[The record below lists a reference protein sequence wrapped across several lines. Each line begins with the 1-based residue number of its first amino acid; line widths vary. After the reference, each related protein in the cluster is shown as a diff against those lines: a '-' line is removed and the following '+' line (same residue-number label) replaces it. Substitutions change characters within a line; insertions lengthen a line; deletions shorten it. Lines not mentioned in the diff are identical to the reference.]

1 MPTLGPG
8 RAGQRQPHRGA
19 DPAMALPIVSSCLV
33 ALGVAVPGKL
43 ADVTDNA
50 VAKLIG
56 KRASQVLEEVRSR
69 VRAY

>member
-1 MPTLGPG
+1 
-8 RAGQRQPHRGA
+8 
-19 DPAMALPIVSSCLV
+19 V